1 MSPVAGLSP
10 GYGDHGPGA
19 PQSTVALT
27 CGARP
32 NQTTKK
38 DNQVPRRNSNASER
52 PQTPPLPR
60 ITPSTWPLSPRRTAP
75 AMTHAEDKCDGHA

>member
-32 NQTTKK
+32 TQTEGTTRATEKLQRWREAADAAATANRTRHLATQPK
-38 DNQVPRRNSNASER
+38 H
-52 PQTPPLPR
+52 PQ
-60 ITPSTWPLSPRRTAP
+60 RTDHDRKANLI
-75 AMTHAEDKCDGHA
+75 

>member
-1 MSPVAGLSP
+1 MVAAPLSWAR
-10 GYGDHGPGA
+10 GGHGPGA

-38 DNQVPRRNSNASER
+38 DNQGASTKLQRQREAADAAATANR
-52 PQTPPLPR
+52 TRHLATQPKHPQ
-60 ITPSTWPLSPRRTAP
+60 RTDHDRKANL
-75 AMTHAEDKCDGHA
+75 T